1 MLVALLSLAVAIVI
15 PAAGYVDLLAA
26 LATALGFVPSA
37 WALLKGRR
45 PSPGAADF
53 AALFPGLIG
62 LSLLLPLLLLLYP
75 ALGAPAWPIGTI
87 ALCVTAGFLLPLLVN
102 ATRPARQRL
111 IVIAAATTFG
121 AICITVLLPTYSESW
136 PQRVNVEYWV
146 DADSSHA
153 HWYTQTA
160 SLHLPRAL
168 DETLKFDPVPR
179 DRFPGYPLK
188 GFYAEAPALKLAAP
202 ELTQILASAGTPAPV
217 RMELLVRSVRG
228 APKALIIFPA
238 SAKIHDIEIATPL
251 GPLRAKLQ
259 TLNNG
264 STVFQAPGLA
274 EAGLRFSVAAPAAPM
289 TVQLIDE
296 SYGLPGELPDG
307 KKLQQGRPKNATSSQ
322 DGDVT
327 MVQRTVRL
335 DPAAGR

>member
-1 MLVALLSLAVAIVI
+1 
-15 PAAGYVDLLAA
+15 
-26 LATALGFVPSA
+26 
-37 WALLKGRR
+37 
-45 PSPGAADF
+45 
-53 AALFPGLIG
+53 
-62 LSLLLPLLLLLYP
+62 
-75 ALGAPAWPIGTI
+75 
-87 ALCVTAGFLLPLLVN
+87 
-102 ATRPARQRL
+102 
-111 IVIAAATTFG
+111 
-121 AICITVLLPTYSESW
+121 
-136 PQRVNVEYWV
+136 
-146 DADSSHA
+146 
-153 HWYTQTA
+153 
-160 SLHLPRAL
+160 
-168 DETLKFDPVPR
+168 
-179 DRFPGYPLK
+179 
-188 GFYAEAPALKLAAP
+188 
-202 ELTQILASAGTPAPV
+202 
-217 RMELLVRSVRG
+217 VRSVRG
-228 APKALIIFPA
+228 APKALIVFPA